1 MDTQGNEQ
9 ISFEFAFNNP
19 HFSERTFRIEI
30 TDEKLVD
37 NQINYITTRLKKR
50 KINKKQVLEADED
63 EVEKKVLSMHVDSA
77 LLAVKSPFFYKL
89 FSNGM
94 RDSNNKCETT
104 LKLKASEETPFK
116 ELLHFMYCGKF
127 SSTDISNHHSL
138 LDILILADK
147 YEVIQCMKY
156 CVLLLLKLPMTQ
168 ESALLYLDLPSSVST
183 NMEVQQLMDASK
195 KHLVAGFNDRE
206 APRDELVNLSMA
218 GLEVIL
224 SSDDI
229 LPNSEDEICD
239 FLIDWARHNYLKLME
254 RRVALS
260 SLLIRFV
267 RFPYLSCTCMRE
279 LLVCKDIDKVAL
291 LERIT
296 DSLLFKEENLLRKH
310 ELTSMD
316 STQKQFMQRS
326 YNWRPVKVVESESP
340 SRHSVVFFDLSRSE
354 CAGLFPFGCIV
365 TQWFPVGEHMFY
377 IAVCCVQN
385 SRSLSHSFGVWLY
398 LESPEEISVSYHYA
412 VRKNPSKLFIDVRNE
427 NYTFQSPEGYGYE
440 DVFRTPWSTFIAE
453 NSPYFINGT
462 LHFRAEIIIETL
474 DERT

>member
-1 MDTQGNEQ
+1 MDTQGNEH

-19 HFSERTFRIEI
+19 YFSERTFRIEI

-50 KINKKQVLEADED
+50 KINKKQVQEADED
-63 EVEKKVLSMHVDSA
+63 EVENKVLSMHVNSA

-94 RDSNNKCETT
+94 RDSNNKYETT

-116 ELLHFMYCGKF
+116 ELLHFMYC
-127 SSTDISNHHSL
+127 
-138 LDILILADK
+138 DK

-195 KHLVAGFNDRE
+195 KHLVAGFNDRD

-239 FLIDWARHNYLKLME
+239 FLIDWARHNYLKLVE

-267 RFPYLSCTCMRE
+267 RFPYLSCTRMRE
-279 LLVCKDIDKVAL
+279 LLECKDIDKVAL

-296 DSLLFKEENLLRKH
+296 DSLLFKEENLISKH

-340 SRHSVVFFDLSRSE
+340 SQHSVVFFDFSRSE
-354 CAGLFPFGCIV
+354 CAD
-365 TQWFPVGEHMFY
+365 VG
-377 IAVCCVQN
+377 
-385 SRSLSHSFGVWLY
+385 
-398 LESPEEISVSYHYA
+398 
-412 VRKNPSKLFIDVRNE
+412 NE
-427 NYTFQSPEGYGYE
+427 NYTFQSPEGYGYD
-440 DVFRTPWSTFIAE
+440 DVFCTPWSTFIAE
-453 NSPYFINGT
+453 NSPYFINGV
-462 LHFRAEIIIETL
+462 LHFRAEIIIKTL